1 MKKALLPLLI
11 AAVAATAPAAQ
22 LVEAIVI
29 RVGDRIVT
37 RAQYLKRL
45 HDGYNEIVQT
55 SQPTDV
61 AAKEAEFRKG
71 LTNDLISE
79 LLIKDRADRLG
90 LTVSGEEIKDAIDK
104 LKQQYGLATDAQFN
118 DSLMKSGLTRAD
130 MEARLRDTI
139 LMNKVFA
146 RELRGREELT
156 DKELRERY
164 DREKERYRLP
174 ERARLREIVI
184 LKPDNPTALE
194 QARQKVQQIA
204 DEARGATDFALLA
217 KTTSQAPTKDKGGD
231 LGEVTKGELLP
242 ELDKAVFNSPA
253 GAVIGPIDA
262 KTAWH
267 ILKVEQ
273 RLPSEVPAFESI
285 KDKLRKDASD
295 DAWQRDYKA
304 YIERLRKDAFIQ
316 INEANVPT
324 V

>member
-1 MKKALLPLLI
+1 MRKALLSLLI
-11 AAVAATAPAAQ
+11 AATAVSASAAQ

-29 RVGDRIVT
+29 RVGDRVVT
-37 RAQYLKRL
+37 RTQFLKRL
-45 HDGYNEIVQT
+45 HDGYNEIEQT
-55 SQPTDV
+55 SQPAEIATK
-61 AAKEAEFRKG
+61 KEEFRKN
-71 LTNDLISE
+71 LANDLISE

-90 LTVSGEEIKDAIDK
+90 LTVSADEIKDAVDK
-104 LKQQYGLATDAQFN
+104 LKQQYGLTTELQFN
-118 DSLMKSGLTRAD
+118 ESLAKSGITRAD

-139 LMNKVFA
+139 LMNKVFG
-146 RELRGREELT
+146 RELRGREDMT

-184 LKPDNPTALE
+184 LKPETAAAE
-194 QARQKVQQIA
+194 QQARQKVDQIA
-204 DEARGATDFALLA
+204 EQARNNADFALLA

-231 LGEVTKGELLP
+231 LGEVARGELLP
-242 ELDKAVFNSPA
+242 ELDKAVFNSQS
-253 GAVIGPIDA
+253 GAVIGPIEA

-285 KDKLRKDASD
+285 KDKLRKDASED
-295 DAWQRDYKA
+295 VWQRDYKA

-316 INEANVPT
+316 INEANIPT
-324 V
+324 A